1 MNTNEQ
7 EVFLNDDRYEAL
19 VAEIIK
25 RLTPSRDAV
34 VEALADFGV
43 IPERVREKAHP
54 AFVDPNE
61 GGNDPASLLN

>member
-1 MNTNEQ
+1 MNTNER
-7 EVFLNDDRYEAL
+7 EVFLSDDRYEAL

-43 IPERVREKAHP
+43 IPERVGEKEA
-54 AFVDPNE
+54 A
-61 GGNDPASLLN
+61 